1 MYRTIY
7 SEMNNWKRD
16 ADVIKYL
23 GKFPQAPLVVIGRD
37 KAYNIKLG
45 MMEGIPE
52 AELRLLE
59 EKWQELIMQ
68 QAKLSKNSELI
79 FAKDASHM
87 IHLDRPDVII
97 GAIHKLLSWIEVR

>member
-1 MYRTIY
+1 
-7 SEMNNWKRD
+7 
-16 ADVIKYL
+16 
-23 GKFPQAPLVVIGRD
+23 
-37 KAYNIKLG
+37 
-45 MMEGIPE
+45 
-52 AELRLLE
+52 
-59 EKWQELIMQ
+59 MQ